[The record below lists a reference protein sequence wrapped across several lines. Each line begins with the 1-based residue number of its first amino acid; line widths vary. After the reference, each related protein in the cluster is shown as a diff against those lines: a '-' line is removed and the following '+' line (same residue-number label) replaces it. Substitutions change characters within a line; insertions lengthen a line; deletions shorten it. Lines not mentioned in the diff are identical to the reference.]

1 MCICN
6 HNQSCIE
13 FSMYS
18 NFFLRLI
25 TSLQNFLIPFK
36 KSRHFNPH
44 NFSREIKFLHYS
56 NFIWIFLFFFFFF
69 TISSTNCTI
78 HNSIPKFFPP
88 FRVRKKEKS
97 KGGKRKRNRL
107 LNRNRN
113 VGVSHVKELKR
124 TREVTEKFR

>member
-56 NFIWIFLFFFFFF
+56 NFIWIFLFFFFF

-88 FRVRKKEKS
+88 FRVRKKKEKS
-97 KGGKRKRNRL
+97 KEGKRKRNRL

>member
-56 NFIWIFLFFFFFF
+56 NFIWIFLFFFFF

-78 HNSIPKFFPP
+78 HNSIRKFFPP

>member
-1 MCICN
+1 MCVCN

-56 NFIWIFLFFFFFF
+56 NFIWIFLFFFFF

-78 HNSIPKFFPP
+78 HNSIRKFFPP
-88 FRVRKKEKS
+88 FRVRKKKEKS
-97 KGGKRKRNRL
+97 KEGKRKRNRL

>member
-1 MCICN
+1 MCN

-56 NFIWIFLFFFFFF
+56 NFIWIFLFFFFF

-78 HNSIPKFFPP
+78 HNSIRKFFPP

>member
-56 NFIWIFLFFFFFF
+56 NFIWIFLFFFFF

-78 HNSIPKFFPP
+78 HNSIRKFFPP

-97 KGGKRKRNRL
+97 KEGKRKRNRL